1 MVSYYSNR
9 IVKTV
14 FLELWFQ
21 EVTVHNGGG
30 SRKLKTVFLNYSHE
44 AEALK
49 VQVLHTEMDFSSKA
63 TSLGPP

>member
-14 FLELWFQ
+14 FMELWFQ
-21 EVTVHNGGG
+21 EVKIHNDGG
-30 SRKLKTVFLNYSHE
+30 SRKTAFLNYSHE

-49 VQVLHTEMDFSSKA
+49 VQVLPPEMDFSTKA
-63 TSLGPP
+63 TSLRPP

>member
-1 MVSYYSNR
+1 MAYYSNR

-21 EVTVHNGGG
+21 EVRIHSGGG
-30 SRKLKTVFLNYSHE
+30 SRKTIFLNYSHE

-49 VQVLHTEMDFSSKA
+49 VQVLPPEIDFSTKA
-63 TSLGPP
+63 TSLRPP

>member
-1 MVSYYSNR
+1 MVSFYSNR

-21 EVTVHNGGG
+21 EVRIHNGGWR
-30 SRKLKTVFLNYSHE
+30 RKLKTVFLNCSRE

-49 VQVLHTEMDFSSKA
+49 VQVLPPKMDFSTKA